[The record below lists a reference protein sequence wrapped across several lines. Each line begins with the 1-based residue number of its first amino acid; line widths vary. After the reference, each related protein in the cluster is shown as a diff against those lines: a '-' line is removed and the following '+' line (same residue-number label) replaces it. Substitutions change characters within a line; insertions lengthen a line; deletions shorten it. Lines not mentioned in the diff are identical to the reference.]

1 MFSFLM
7 GLIVYNYVI
16 IEILI
21 IFIYRIIISIYQSFQ
36 WPPLIETR
44 PPERSREEIY
54 NDSINNQIMDIE
66 KIITKIIT
74 QTEIIS
80 YKFNNYERY
89 FYLPRRYYQLIFKKN
104 PTMSEVI
111 EAMTILDDYSGII
124 SSNQY
129 LNYSNHLKEVYD
141 KIKI

>member
-21 IFIYRIIISIYQSFQ
+21 IFIYRIIIAIYQSFQ

-54 NDSINNQIMDIE
+54 NHIE

-104 PTMSEVI
+104 PTMNEVI
-111 EAMTILDDYSGII
+111 EAMSILDDYSSII

-129 LNYSNHLKEVYD
+129 LNYSNHLKDVYD

>member
-21 IFIYRIIISIYQSFQ
+21 IFIYRIIIAIYQSFQ

-54 NDSINNQIMDIE
+54 NNIE

-104 PTMSEVI
+104 PIMSEVI
-111 EAMTILDDYSGII
+111 EAMSILDDYSSII

>member
-1 MFSFLM
+1 M

-21 IFIYRIIISIYQSFQ
+21 IFIYRIIIAIYQSFQ

-54 NDSINNQIMDIE
+54 NHIE

-104 PTMSEVI
+104 PTMNEVI
-111 EAMTILDDYSGII
+111 EAMSILDDYSSII

-129 LNYSNHLKEVYD
+129 LNYSNHLKDVYD

>member
-1 MFSFLM
+1 M

-21 IFIYRIIISIYQSFQ
+21 IFIYRIIIAIYQSFQ

-54 NDSINNQIMDIE
+54 NNIE

-104 PTMSEVI
+104 PIMSEVI
-111 EAMTILDDYSGII
+111 EAMSILDDYSSII